1 MWVPIFW
8 CVTAA
13 FPASTNALRERGVT
27 TRVTVEEQDA
37 SGIRLLDT
45 PTMSALADTVVDLEL
60 RHEGAVRRFAS
71 IRKSRLSRCDLRL
84 RELVLTDAGLVLAG
98 EGPPIDA

>member
-1 MWVPIFW
+1 MVEL
-8 CVTAA
+8 
-13 FPASTNALRERGVT
+13 LRKEMRSRQAGVL
-27 TRVTVEEQDA
+27 VH
-37 SGIRLLDT
+37 
-45 PTMSALADTVVDLEL
+45 
-60 RHEGAVRRFAS
+60 HEGAVRRFAS